1 MGGIEITSKLHGSAK
16 IREPSLHITCS
27 PRAVLLKTTAIVLQN
42 SLTVIVSII
51 DSSVFGKDRVSIT
64 ICKIYVHKKCTF
76 SFYKGEI
83 EGEKRGYNCTLI
95 NEYR

>member
-1 MGGIEITSKLHGSAK
+1 MGGIEITSKLHGSAM
-16 IREPSLHITCS
+16 IRESRLHITCS

-42 SLTVIVSII
+42 SLTVIASII

-76 SFYKGEI
+76 SLYKGEI
-83 EGEKRGYNCTLI
+83 GERKRLQLYAYQRI
-95 NEYR
+95 

>member
-16 IREPSLHITCS
+16 NREHRLHITCS

-51 DSSVFGKDRVSIT
+51 DSSVFGKDRVYIT
-64 ICKIYVHKKCTF
+64 ICKIYVHKNVHSRFIK
-76 SFYKGEI
+76 
-83 EGEKRGYNCTLI
+83 EKLEEERGYNCTLI